1 MSGVDIG
8 FHRKEVIKLAA
19 KTRTGNGD
27 FGFGHFLLLVLS
39 AIAFKVAVDE
49 GSMIAEL
56 GFENWRRH
64 RFGW

>member
-1 MSGVDIG
+1 M
-8 FHRKEVIKLAA
+8 AA
-19 KTRTGNGD
+19 KTPVGSGG
-27 FGFGHFLLLVLS
+27 FGFEHFVLLLLG

-49 GSMIAEL
+49 GAIIAEH